1 MSHFYYLPLLPL
13 DIVLQNDFHSKQK
26 GFDDTELIR
35 GRDERTFLMIQHWET
50 MSDCKNVVKKM
61 MKEPLTEEFRQTI
74 DPKTMKMTLSNRLN
88 RWT

>member
-26 GFDDTELIR
+26 GFVDTELIR

-50 MSDCKNVVKKM
+50 MSDCKNVVKK
-61 MKEPLTEEFRQTI
+61 
-74 DPKTMKMTLSNRLN
+74 
-88 RWT
+88 